1 MDCLTLI
8 LVFCI
13 FISILLTFI
22 SYNTKMS
29 AMEIV
34 NDMGLGWNMANT
46 FECYS
51 INEKIEDPEEIIKL
65 WGNEVPT
72 KNMFIKLKKYGF
84 KTIRF
89 PITWMNFMDDSG
101 KVDNKW
107 MSKIKEVV
115 DLIIDLNM
123 YCIINIFHDGSEGNW
138 LSKGLIAQ
146 KRYIILWEQIA
157 ENFKDYDEHLIFE
170 SMNHVQY
177 NIGNNYDFDTL
188 FTLTQSF
195 VDTIRSSK
203 GNNKHRLLLITG
215 ADTNLDLTCSEEFKL
230 PKDPSNKLAVSI
242 HYYNPSQFTIESKD
256 DPYTWVEDGVTYIIP
271 ALTQW
276 GSESEYKDIFSDF
289 EEMKNAFTDKGI
301 PVILGEIGVLT
312 EENKEIDS
320 IRDYLYTVFSMSAA
334 YEGIMSCLMDK
345 SNKIKGNMNYYDRV
359 NDKWYDEIIQKN
371 FKKISRGKFINPKD
385 YYIY

>member
-115 DLIIDLNM
+115 DLIMDLNM

-157 ENFKDYDEHLIFE
+157 ENFKYYDEHLIFE

>member
-1 MDCLTLI
+1 MDCLPLI

-157 ENFKDYDEHLIFE
+157 ENFKYYDEHLIFE